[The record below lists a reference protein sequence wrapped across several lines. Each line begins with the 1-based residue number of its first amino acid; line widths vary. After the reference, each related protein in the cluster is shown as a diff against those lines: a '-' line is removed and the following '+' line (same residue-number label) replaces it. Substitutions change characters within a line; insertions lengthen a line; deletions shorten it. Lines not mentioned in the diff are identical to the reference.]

1 MMNINE
7 SISNITLLLTEL
19 NTKVDNVILRL
30 DSVEDSIKNNSI
42 KNVSE
47 KKNVKQNINLCL
59 LEKGFNLDQEFIVE
73 CLDNKSIIR
82 DIELFKAYYLR
93 DNTNLPFQKNGKN
106 ISYFNEVW
114 FQNNDNYVEH
124 TIISNIINTYIE
136 SMRTDRDDILDSEYK
151 SNLGYIIKLQTN
163 KQYKNSLLKSILD
176 LI

>member
-19 NTKVDNVILRL
+19 NTKVDDVILRL
-30 DSVEDSIKNNSI
+30 ESVEDSIKNHSI
-42 KNVSE
+42 LNTSE
-47 KKNVKQNINLCL
+47 SKNVKQNINLCL

-73 CLDNKSIIR
+73 CLDKKSIIR

-106 ISYFNEVW
+106 ISYFNEAW
-114 FQNNDNYVEH
+114 FQNNDNYIEH

-136 SMRTDRDDILDSEYK
+136 SMSTDRDDILDSEYK
-151 SNLGYIIKLQTN
+151 SSLSYIIKLQTN

>member
-106 ISYFNEVW
+106 ISYFNETW
-114 FQNNDNYVEH
+114 FQNNDNYIEH

-151 SNLGYIIKLQTN
+151 TNLGYIIKLQTN